1 MTWLLRTATEADLDR
16 IMDMERT
23 VFTTDAWSDEMMRS
37 EILSPHGT
45 YLVATDADGD
55 GSVLDGYAGL
65 FAPSRSNDGD
75 IQTIAVSEA
84 ARGRG
89 LGRLLMVTLIDRA
102 RRQGVTQVFLE
113 VRADNPVAQ
122 GLYRSLGFEEIAVRP
137 GYYQP
142 DDVDAI
148 VMRLTVRPAEPA
160 LAEPALAEPA
170 LAEPGRAEPAAAP
183 QPTEIPE
190 NPLS

>member
-160 LAEPALAEPA
+160 LAEPALAEPG
-170 LAEPGRAEPAAAP
+170 LAEPAAAP